1 MKKSIKKML
10 IVTILTIVCTFN
22 MVGCALF
29 KSEVNELNGEISG
42 NTYNAS
48 FYSNDGEKFMDM
60 SGQKINLSSNIV
72 KEYSYSSRAG
82 DMLRRYQV
90 LLLLPL
96 MEMKYK
102 AVVAQ

>member
-48 FYSNDGEKFMDM
+48 FYSNDGEKFMDIIFLAKKV
-60 SGQKINLSSNIV
+60 GVVYRTNNYGKTSNF
-72 KEYSYSSRAG
+72 S
-82 DMLRRYQV
+82 
-90 LLLLPL
+90 
-96 MEMKYK
+96 
-102 AVVAQ
+102 

>member
-29 KSEVNELNGEISG
+29 ESEVNELNGEISG

-48 FYSNDGEKFMDM
+48 F
-60 SGQKINLSSNIV
+60 
-72 KEYSYSSRAG
+72 
-82 DMLRRYQV
+82 
-90 LLLLPL
+90 
-96 MEMKYK
+96 
-102 AVVAQ
+102 